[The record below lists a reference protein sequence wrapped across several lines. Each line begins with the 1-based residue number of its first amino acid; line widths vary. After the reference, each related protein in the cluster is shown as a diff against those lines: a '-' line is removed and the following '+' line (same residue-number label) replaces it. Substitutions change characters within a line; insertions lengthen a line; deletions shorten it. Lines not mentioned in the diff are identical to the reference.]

1 CRASPP
7 LTRPTLALRFG
18 LQGAGEGVACSVFL
32 WGFLGRAGSLER
44 RRLPERSVQSMAGRL
59 PALPALLGISSQKR
73 SLPFP
78 LWPSASHCCCA
89 EGFLLLL
96 AATPGPLQYLLEP
109 VNTVV
114 HTQRGATVTLPCTLR
129 TLPPNYKVRWSKVE
143 PAEYTEVVILIT
155 NGVHHKAYGPLGS
168 RAHLR
173 RSHPFD
179 ASLTISNVALD
190 DEGRYRCQL
199 VSGLEDESVSLV
211 LQLAGVVFPYQASY
225 GRYKFNYAEA
235 KKACHEQ
242 DSRLATYAQLY
253 RAWTEGL
260 DWCNAG
266 WILEGTVHYP
276 IINSREPC
284 GGRLLLP
291 GLRTYSNRDKLRD
304 RFDAFCFTSAVK
316 GRVYFI
322 RGRLN
327 FKEATQACRTDRA
340 TIAKVGQL
348 FAAWKFSQL
357 DHCEGGWLDDGS
369 VRYPIITP
377 RAHCGGVPD
386 PSVRNFGFPSK
397 LRKKYGVYCFLAK

>member
-1 CRASPP
+1 HS
-7 LTRPTLALRFG
+7 RFE
-18 LQGAGEGVACSVFL
+18 L
-32 WGFLGRAGSLER
+32 
-44 RRLPERSVQSMAGRL
+44 
-59 PALPALLGISSQKR
+59 
-73 SLPFP
+73 LPFP

-211 LQLAGVVFPYQASY
+211 LQLAGKGQVGPARFWATSLSLP
-225 GRYKFNYAEA
+225 AEWA
-235 KKACHEQ
+235 ACEGCFLHGHSLVL
-242 DSRLATYAQLY
+242 DAAPPLLPS
-253 RAWTEGL
+253 AWTEGL